1 MYHEDFSIDQT
12 APDQAEPCQPMVP
25 LTVLAQVYQI
35 AHSYDSASIEAL
47 AKRKLKELVN
57 TKCPRDCG
65 CTVEVLFA
73 NIASLFI
80 QATSGDVELKY
91 LVSKAILRHQGELEG
106 LARYAA
112 YFKES
117 KRFRDALR
125 YAQTRAMLEE
135 QLHRKNEAIAQH
147 SEAMRRASS

>member
-12 APDQAEPCQPMVP
+12 TPDRAGPCLPMIP

-47 AKRKLKELVN
+47 AKTKLKEMVD

-65 CTVEVLFA
+65 CTVGVLLA

-80 QATSGDVELKY
+80 QATSSDVELKY
-91 LVSKAILRHQGELEG
+91 LVSKAVSRHQEELEG
-106 LARYAA
+106 VAQYAE
-112 YFKES
+112 YFRES

-125 YAQTRAMLEE
+125 YAQTRAMLEK
-135 QLHRKNEAIAQH
+135 QLRQTNDATVQHAEA
-147 SEAMRRASS
+147 